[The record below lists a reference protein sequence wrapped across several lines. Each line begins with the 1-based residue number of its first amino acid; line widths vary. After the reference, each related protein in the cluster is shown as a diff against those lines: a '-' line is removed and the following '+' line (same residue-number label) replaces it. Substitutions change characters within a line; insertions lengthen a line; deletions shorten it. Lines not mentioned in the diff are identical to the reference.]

1 MSAICGVLPRAG
13 ETVLIGPSAGPH
25 FADNYWFRVSAVRAS
40 GERGWI
46 YLDGW
51 DPLSDDHT
59 ERSLFVRIEGLVIR
73 R

>member
-1 MSAICGVLPRAG
+1 MSAVCGELPRAG

-25 FADNYWFRVSAVRAS
+25 FAHSYWFRVSAVRPS
-40 GERGWI
+40 GESGWV
-46 YLDGW
+46 YLDGI
-51 DPLSDDHT
+51 DPLTDDSI